1 MCFMGLFP
9 KSYANSFLLM
19 FLFMWVQ
26 GISNFGFIIM
36 MSAILPKNMQPKIA
50 AKIGTLIYFGSLFA
64 DFTV

>member
-1 MCFMGLFP
+1 MLAMFTSYCFQVTMISGFTNSVMYFMGLFP

-36 MSAILPKNMQPKIA
+36 MSAILPKNM
-50 AKIGTLIYFGSLFA
+50 
-64 DFTV
+64 